1 MARFV
6 VIGSM
11 MVARFVVVTVVVG
24 LMEIDF
30 YMQN

>member
-1 MARFV
+1 MAGFV
-6 VIGSM
+6 VIGFM
-11 MVARFVVVTVVVG
+11 MVARFVVVTVVAR